1 MRAKFNTAKSLNW
14 KRNWPIL
21 TAKSAKN
28 QKQRLLREE
37 VTEEDIAEVVSSWTG
52 IPVSRL
58 QEGEREKLVKLEEH
72 LHLRVV
78 GQDEAIKAVA
88 NAVRRARAGLQ
99 DPNRPLGS
107 FIFLGPTGVGKTE
120 LGPCARGISVRRRER
135 HDPHRH
141 ERIHGES
148 TPWRD

>member
-1 MRAKFNTAKSLNW
+1 
-14 KRNWPIL
+14 
-21 TAKSAKN
+21 
-28 QKQRLLREE
+28 
-37 VTEEDIAEVVSSWTG
+37 VTEEDIAEIVSSLTH

-58 QEGEREKLVKLEEH
+58 QEGEREKLIKLEEH

-78 GQDEAIKAVA
+78 GQEEAIKAVS

-120 LGPCARGISVRRRER
+120 LSRALAEFLIADDTAMIPIAMIEYIER
-135 HDPHRH
+135 HP
-141 ERIHGES
+141 EA
-148 TPWRD
+148 